1 MIVLA
6 VLPAC
11 HAASRNAS
19 KVTGSPSG
27 AAAAASPTP
36 RSTPQPALAA
46 GGAPYCGASEYVSEI
61 TVEKWPNGDFR
72 VSLRPTDAGRHASD
86 RTAASNV
93 MWQQIRRCLTP
104 SAGFSNLDGTV
115 GDSLQDQ
122 LHCHEFLALLPALN
136 GGRGYATGDTFDLE
150 SWRPTFGESRWY
162 STRCGNTLGTDPS
175 GRPAET
181 YRPDGVTI
189 QSTTAGEHE

>member
-11 HAASRNAS
+11 HAASTSAS
-19 KVTGSPSG
+19 KATGSPSG
-27 AAAAASPTP
+27 AAASASLTP
-36 RSTPQPALAA
+36 RSTPEPALAPD
-46 GGAPYCGASEYVSEI
+46 GTPYCGASQYVSEI
-61 TVEKWPNGDFR
+61 TVEKWTNGDFR

-86 RTAASNV
+86 QTAAANV

-104 SAGFSNLDGTV
+104 SAGFTNLDGTV

-122 LHCHEFLALLPALN
+122 LHCHEFLALVPALH
-136 GGRGYATGDTFDLE
+136 GGQGYATGDTFDLE

-175 GRPAET
+175 GRPAAT
-181 YRPDGVTI
+181 YRPDGVRI
-189 QSTTAGEHE
+189 QSTAAGEHE